1 MPVIDQRAEIGIQKI
16 LLATDFSPVSGVAT
30 AYANA
35 IARRFSA
42 EVEAANVV
50 ALAVAFGWGGAL
62 APDATDHL
70 RHESEEGLEQVLH
83 DFVGVKAEAKTLE
96 AFSPAEAILEEAKNT
111 SPDIIVMGT
120 TAKHGMEKI
129 MLGSTAEA
137 VIRRA
142 PCPVLTVGPHVPM
155 PANDPLAFRNILYVT
170 DFSPQAQHAA
180 IFALSFAEDSG
191 AHLFLCHVSPEPQ
204 TELCDELVTDQ
215 AIDEALRKIVP
226 VSAYDWCT
234 PHFVVQHGYTPAA
247 ILQLAEEIAADLIVV
262 GSRKATFWVEHMQ
275 TGLTPAI
282 LASTKCPVLTVC

>member
-1 MPVIDQRAEIGIQKI
+1 MPVIDQRVEIEIQKI

-35 IARRFSA
+35 VAHRFGA

-62 APDATDHL
+62 APSVTKEL
-70 RHESEEGLEQVLH
+70 RHESEESLEQVLQA
-83 DFVGVKAEAKTLE
+83 FVGVKAEAKTLE
-96 AFSPAEAILEEAKNT
+96 AFSPAEAILEEARLA

-120 TAKHGMEKI
+120 TAKHGMEKL
-129 MLGSTAEA
+129 MLGSTAET

-155 PANDPLAFRNILYVT
+155 PVNDPLALRKILYVT
-170 DFSPQAQHAA
+170 DFSPQAERAA
-180 IFALSFAEDSG
+180 IYALSLAEDSG
-191 AHLFLCHVSPEPQ
+191 AHLFLCHVSSEPQ
-204 TELCDELVTDQ
+204 TELCDELVSDQ

-226 VSAYDWCT
+226 TAAYDWCT
-234 PHFVVQHGYTPAA
+234 PHFVIQHGYKPEA
-247 ILQLAEEIAADLIVV
+247 ILQLAEEIGADLIVV
-262 GSRKATFWVEHMQ
+262 GSRKASFWVEYVQ

-282 LASTKCPVLTVC
+282 LAGTKCPVLTVC